1 MAVLNMSLCPQACH
15 DADDLFAVTVCMEST
30 LTLFSFFF
38 FFNDAPVWFLFY
50 SEQI

>member
-1 MAVLNMSLCPQACH
+1 MAVLNMALRPQACH

-30 LTLFSFFF
+30 LTLCFL